1 MNNYY
6 TYAYLR
12 EDGTPYYIGKG
23 KGNRINEKQKRRF
36 NLPPKERRIILKRF
50 DDEFSAYKHEI
61 YMIFV
66 LGRKDLGTG
75 ILRNMSGGGE
85 GLNSPSHKTREYFS
99 KIHKGKVYSKET
111 RKKISESKKGLKCPD
126 YLKKRY
132 SKMFS
137 GSGNPNYGRKHSPET
152 LAKISAKTK
161 NKNTKTRWYISPN
174 GNELKVENLKEFCEN
189 NNLNY
194 RCMMNLHNGQGKT
207 YKGWKKK
214 DT

>member
-23 KGNRINEKQKRRF
+23 KGYRINEKQGRKF
-36 NLPPKERRIILKRF
+36 KLPPKERRIILKKF
-50 DDEFSAYKHEI
+50 DNEFDAYKHEK

-75 ILRNMSGGGE
+75 ILRNFSDGGE
-85 GLNSPSHKTREYFS
+85 GASNFSIETREFFS
-99 KIHKGKVYSKET
+99 KIHKGKVYTEET
-111 RKKISESKKGLKCPD
+111 RKKISNARKGSKCPD
-126 YLKKRY
+126 YLKEKYRKIY
-132 SKMFS
+132 S
-137 GSGNPNYGRKHSPET
+137 GSGNPNYGKKHSPET

-161 NKNTKTRWYISPN
+161 NKNTKTRWFVSPN
-174 GNELKVENLKEFCEN
+174 NEIVKVENLKDFCKE

-194 RCMMNLHNGQGKT
+194 TCMMNIHNGYGKT
-207 YKGWKKK
+207 YKGWKKMVV
-214 DT
+214 